1 MNSVK
6 AAILAVLVTV
16 WASLGGAAAVH
27 GNQEITTS
35 SIFTVPKGVK
45 VLNFEIWGAGGGGG
59 TGSAEGAGAIGGA
72 GGSGAYVRGTINVKQ
87 SQQLT
92 VTVGAPGTAGV
103 GSSQSGGPG
112 GDTQI
117 LSSGNIVASA
127 GGGAGGGAAVVITP
141 GTDGA
146 GGTPVETPGFLTRAG
161 HSAFGGNR
169 GTAVQ
174 GSVEMTNPTTITAG
188 GRGGNPAAGPTDGAP
203 GGRGHVI
210 LSW

>member
-1 MNSVK
+1 
-6 AAILAVLVTV
+6 
-16 WASLGGAAAVH
+16 VH
-27 GNQEITTS
+27 GIQEVTS
-35 SIFTVPKGVK
+35 STTFTVPKGVK

-59 TGSAEGAGAIGGA
+59 TGSTEGSGAAGGA

-92 VTVGAPGTAGV
+92 ITVGAPGTAGV
-103 GSSQSGGPG
+103 GAAQAGGQG
-112 GDTQI
+112 GATQI
-117 LSSGNIVASA
+117 LNSGNIVASA
-127 GGGAGGGAAVVITP
+127 GGGAGGGAAGLNSV

-146 GGTPVETPGFLTRAG
+146 GGTPIQTPGFLTRAG
-161 HSAFGGNR
+161 HDAVGGFR

-174 GSVEMTNPTTITAG
+174 GSVEMTDLGTETAG
-188 GRGGNPAAGPTDGAP
+188 GRPGIAVMGLTDGLP